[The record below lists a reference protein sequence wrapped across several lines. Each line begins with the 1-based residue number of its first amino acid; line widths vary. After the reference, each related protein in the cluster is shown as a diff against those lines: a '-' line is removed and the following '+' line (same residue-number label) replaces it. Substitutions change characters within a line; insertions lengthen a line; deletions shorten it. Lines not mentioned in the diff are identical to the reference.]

1 MPRVIKSNQNIVY
14 DLNYH
19 VVWCVKYRRRL
30 IEGEIEQQ
38 LKKILL
44 ETSLDIQAEILE
56 METDRDHVHLLISCD
71 PQFGIHRVVKR
82 LKGKSSRLLRQEFPS
97 LKSRLPT
104 LWTNSYF
111 VSSVGGASLETVKQ
125 YIENQ
130 QKA

>member
-1 MPRVIKSNQNIVY
+1 MKKSNQNIVY

-30 IEGEIEQQ
+30 LEGEIEQR

-44 ETSLDIQAEILE
+44 ETSLDVQAEIIE
-56 METDRDHVHLLISCD
+56 METDKDHVHLLISCD

>member
-1 MPRVIKSNQNIVY
+1 MKKSNQNIVY

-30 IEGEIEQQ
+30 LEGEIEQR

-44 ETSLDIQAEILE
+44 ETSLDVQAEILE
-56 METDRDHVHLLISCD
+56 METDKDHVHLLISCD

>member
-1 MPRVIKSNQNIVY
+1 MIKSNRNVVY

-30 IEGEIEQQ
+30 LVGEVETR

-44 ETSLDIQAEILE
+44 DTSIDVQAEILE
-56 METDRDHVHLLISCD
+56 METDKDHVHLLISCD
-71 PQFGIHRVVKR
+71 PQMGIHRVIKR
-82 LKGKSSRLLRQEFPS
+82 LKGRSSRLLRQEFPS
-97 LKSRLPT
+97 LKTRLPT

-111 VSSVGGASLETVKQ
+111 VSSVGGASLDTIKK